1 MDYNNRIDKMNKIL
15 DKVDDICKENKS
27 YNDMTREE
35 LTYIAKAM
43 TVVNLETIK
52 LIKKGVW
59 YNENS
64 KNCIY

>member
-1 MDYNNRIDKMNKIL
+1 MDYNNRIGKMNKIL
-15 DKVDDICKENKS
+15 DKVDDICKESKS

-59 YNENS
+59 
-64 KNCIY
+64 

>member
-1 MDYNNRIDKMNKIL
+1 MDYNNRINKMNKIL
-15 DKVDDICKENKS
+15 DKVDDICEEYKS
-27 YNDMTREE
+27 YNDMTRED

-59 YNENS
+59 
-64 KNCIY
+64 